1 MLRGRSYQLSKD
13 CLASDRRKLRYFS
26 GGTRGR
32 RTAYGRRDV
41 DTSGSTESW
50 LFFTAAM
57 LLFLI
62 GLGVWQETRS
72 PAGAASPAPV
82 AATMAAPAV
91 AR

>member
-32 RTAYGRRDV
+32 RLSYGRRDT
-41 DTSGSTESW
+41 DSSGRTESW

-72 PAGAASPAPV
+72 PAGAANPAPI
-82 AATMAAPAV
+82 AAPLAAPA
-91 AR
+91 ATR